1 MNNNSIC
8 IFAESG
14 EYVKFHNLLSIA
26 MASVANDME
35 VNIFFS
41 YSALERLKKG
51 NTNNMTFNDEN
62 LKNKFIN
69 SINSK

>member
-1 MNNNSIC
+1 MENNSVC

-14 EYVKFHNLLSIA
+14 EYVKFHNMLAIT

-41 YSALERLKKG
+41 YSA
-51 NTNNMTFNDEN
+51 
-62 LKNKFIN
+62 
-69 SINSK
+69 